1 MLNSRKVILIWLL
14 ISLCVATTHS
24 TVTTKPPVKPK
35 PAATP
40 KQAVTTT
47 SVPTVEPE
55 PINIQ
60 YKAMLYRLD
69 FQTIPTISPA
79 MRAVLLLTTL
89 YYIIVFAKA
98 MVEIQIYRT
107 EGKKSKSINEVGE
120 NDGLLEGNDMGS
132 KLAGYERNLRG
143 VMEGIPMLAILITF
157 ARLRARVDLE
167 GTAPQDWAQVIF
179 LVAVCILYLQAVVAV
194 CCSPGKEQKNMKKAR
209 GLQKAVGL
217 IKIFLTVCLM
227 ICVVGIFV
235 SIYTLKKKPIYDKK

>member
-89 YYIIVFAKA
+89 YYIIVFAKHA
-98 MVEIQIYRT
+98 CVC
-107 EGKKSKSINEVGE
+107 N
-120 NDGLLEGNDMGS
+120 
-132 KLAGYERNLRG
+132 
-143 VMEGIPMLAILITF
+143 
-157 ARLRARVDLE
+157 
-167 GTAPQDWAQVIF
+167 IF
-179 LVAVCILYLQAVVAV
+179 LCVCTCVFMFYIGARSLMYSGFCDLRI
-194 CCSPGKEQKNMKKAR
+194 CSYVYM
-209 GLQKAVGL
+209 
-217 IKIFLTVCLM
+217 C
-227 ICVVGIFV
+227 
-235 SIYTLKKKPIYDKK
+235 